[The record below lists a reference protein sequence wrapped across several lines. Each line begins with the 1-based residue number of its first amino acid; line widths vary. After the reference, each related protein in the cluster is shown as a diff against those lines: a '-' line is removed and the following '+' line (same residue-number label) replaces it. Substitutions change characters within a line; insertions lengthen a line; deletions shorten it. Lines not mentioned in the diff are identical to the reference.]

1 MSEHQQDPATGPG
14 AEVQT
19 ETSWSE
25 LGRPASQAKPSAGE
39 VGERTWRKQL
49 RNPWVIAVVLLA
61 LLAAWQWYSSTVQMA
76 ALRQELAQRLH
87 DSDADSRDARLVAR
101 QTQETVRESQARL
114 AQLEAKL
121 AESQNQQVAL
131 EALYQELARNR
142 DESVLAEIEQI
153 LTVGAQQLQL
163 AGNVQAGLMALQAAD
178 AQLARSDRPQF
189 IPLRK
194 ILARDIDRLKAMP
207 NLDMAGMSVRIDQL
221 MADVDNLPLSAE
233 ARAAVGRDTA
243 DKRPA
248 PESPGFWGRFGG
260 EVWSELRSL
269 VRIQVMDKNDP
280 SLLAP
285 GQAYFLREN
294 LRLRLLSARLALLA
308 RDQATF
314 REDVRVAS
322 AWVARWFDTRSKP
335 VQTLQA
341 ALAQFSAA
349 NLQVQTPSI
358 ADSLNAVRNY
368 KIVRDKPR

>member
-1 MSEHQQDPATGPG
+1 MSEHPQDPATGPG
-14 AEVQT
+14 AEVQPDK
-19 ETSWSE
+19 SWPE
-25 LGRPASQAKPSAGE
+25 IERNSAHSAQSPRE
-39 VGERTWRKQL
+39 VGVRPWQKLL
-49 RNPWVIAVVLLA
+49 RNPWAIAAALLV

-101 QTQETVRESQARL
+101 QSQETVRESQARL
-114 AQLEAKL
+114 AQVEAKL

-131 EALYQELARNR
+131 EALYQDLARNR

-163 AGNVQAGLMALQAAD
+163 AGNVQAGLMALQTAD

-194 ILARDIDRLKAMP
+194 ILARDIDRLKTMP
-207 NLDMAGMSVRIDQL
+207 NLDVAGMSVKIDQL

-233 ARAAVGRDTA
+233 ARAAMDRGAA
-243 DKRPA
+243 DKRPV
-248 PESPGFWGRFGG
+248 PEAQGFWGRFGRD
-260 EVWSELRSL
+260 VWSELRSL
-269 VRIQVMDKNDP
+269 VRIQVMDKSDP
-280 SLLAP
+280 TLLAP
-285 GQAYFLREN
+285 DQAYFLREN

-314 REDVRVAS
+314 REDIRVAS

-335 VQTLQA
+335 AQTLQA
-341 ALAQFSAA
+341 ALTQFSAA
-349 NLQVQTPSI
+349 NLQVQAPSI
-358 ADSLNAVRNY
+358 TDSLNAVRNY
-368 KIVRDKPR
+368 KIVRDKSR

>member
-14 AEVQT
+14 AEVQPDK
-19 ETSWSE
+19 SWPE
-25 LGRPASQAKPSAGE
+25 IGRNTAYSAPPPGE
-39 VGERTWRKQL
+39 AAPTWQKL
-49 RNPWVIAVVLLA
+49 VRNPWAIAVALLA

-101 QTQETVRESQARL
+101 QSQETVRESQARL
-114 AQLEAKL
+114 AQVEAKL

-131 EALYQELARNR
+131 EALYQDLARNR

-163 AGNVQAGLMALQAAD
+163 AGNVQAGLMALQTAD

-207 NLDMAGMSVRIDQL
+207 NLDVAGMSVKLDQL

-233 ARAAVGRDTA
+233 ARAAVDRGGA
-243 DKRPA
+243 DKRPVS
-248 PESPGFWGRFGG
+248 ESQGFWGRFGG

-269 VRIQVMDKNDP
+269 VRIQVMDKSDP
-280 SLLAP
+280 TLLAP

-314 REDVRVAS
+314 REDIRVAS

-335 VQTLQA
+335 AQTLQA
-341 ALAQFSAA
+341 ALTQFSAA
-349 NLQVQTPSI
+349 NLQVQAPSI
-358 ADSLNAVRNY
+358 NDSLNAVRNY
-368 KIVRDKPR
+368 KIVRDKSR

>member
-1 MSEHQQDPATGPG
+1 M
-14 AEVQT
+14 
-19 ETSWSE
+19 
-25 LGRPASQAKPSAGE
+25 
-39 VGERTWRKQL
+39 
-49 RNPWVIAVVLLA
+49 VLLA